1 MGWFQRLIG
10 IETKSY
16 SEVDV
21 TALLDAGAR
30 TAADIAVSPATA
42 ERHPPVR
49 LGVAVRCETI
59 SILGLHVF
67 NREDKSRADDHPL
80 YSLLHDRV
88 NDWTSSTSFIQEMER
103 DCVLHGRAFAQVNRS
118 STDTIGEIIKLDFHS
133 VMPDLDDSLEPI
145 YHVTLKNGTRRT
157 YGWRD
162 ILDVPTLGNLSAIK
176 QCREAI
182 GLAMALERHAAKL
195 MANGARP
202 SGVYK
207 NKKKLGDV
215 AYERLKRSVN
225 SHFSGES
232 AGGVVILEEDS
243 DFSPLTF
250 NSVDMQ
256 FQEMRAFQLVEI
268 ARALGTPP
276 NLIFDF
282 SRATWGN
289 ASEATQSFLTFTLMP
304 RTKLWQGALMR
315 LLSLDEQAK
324 YYIEFDTN
332 SLVQADIA
340 ARYEAYAKAIAARI
354 LNPNEARA
362 KENLPPY
369 EGGDEFINPNI
380 QEAGGEKPPEP
391 VVRAKPVLVA

>member
-1 MGWFQRLIG
+1 MGWIQKFLG

-16 SEVDV
+16 GEVDLA
-21 TALLDAGAR
+21 ALLDSGAR
-30 TAADIAVSPATA
+30 TASDIAVSPATA

-49 LGVAVRCETI
+49 LGVGIRCETI
-59 SILGLHVF
+59 STLGLHIF
-67 NREDKSRADDHPL
+67 NRADKSRADDHPL

-103 DCVLHGRAFAQVNRS
+103 DCVLEGRAFAVANRS
-118 STDTIGEIIKLDFHS
+118 STGTIGEMIKLDFHA
-133 VMPDLDDSLEPI
+133 VQPDVDSNLEPI
-145 YHVTLKNGTRRT
+145 YHVTMKNGTRKT
-157 YGWRD
+157 YGWPD
-162 ILDVPTLGNLSAIK
+162 ILDVTTLGNHSAIK

-207 NKKKLGDV
+207 NKKKLSDI
-215 AYERLKRSVN
+215 AYERLKRSIN
-225 SHFSGES
+225 TNFSGEN
-232 AGGVVILEEDS
+232 AGGVVLLEEDS
-243 DFSPLTF
+243 DFTPLTF
-250 NSVDMQ
+250 NSVDIEFMS
-256 FQEMRAFQLVEI
+256 MRAFQLIEI
-268 ARALGTPP
+268 ARALGVPP

-289 ASEATQSFLTFTLMP
+289 ASEATQAFLTFTLMP
-304 RTKLWQGALMR
+304 RTRLWEGALMR
-315 LLSLDEQAK
+315 LLSAADQAK

-332 SLVQADIA
+332 SLVRADIA
-340 ARYEAYAKAIAARI
+340 ARFEAYAKAIAARI

-369 EGGDEFINPNI
+369 AGGNGFINPNI
-380 QEAGGEKPPEP
+380 QEAGLEPPVP
-391 VVRAKPVLVA
+391 VVRPKPVLVA